1 MKKKKTNMVASEE
14 KHRFRS
20 HKNTSI
26 VKFAGVILTLL
37 TISLVFFKDK
47 FNYEASTE
55 IHQDTDTSF
64 LDKVQDFN
72 ILGKDKCPLSVPL
85 TPTFE
90 KYDLNNI
97 FGNETFID
105 LAAEKLSGAIK
116 INTSIG
122 DKPPSPKE
130 NIDYW
135 APFFEFHEYLEQ
147 AFPLVHEKLVLEKVN
162 EVGLL
167 YKWEGSN
174 PDLKPMLF
182 MAHQDVVPV
191 NEKTLDQWKYPAF
204 SGYYDKEEQMI
215 WGRGSLDC
223 KNLLIAEL
231 HTLEVLLEQGFVP
244 KRTIL
249 LSLGFDEES
258 SGVHGASSLSKHLLN
273 TLGPDSIYSVI
284 DEGAGFS
291 KITDKFFIAYP
302 ILNEKGRVDVKITV
316 DGHGGHSSNP
326 PLSGHTN
333 IGILAKIISL
343 MEDTGFENQYSEQNS
358 LWQFLECIAKYD
370 DELDPKFREV
380 ILKRDVSSYYKE
392 KLLKTLSSLME
403 FKDLIKTSQAFDI
416 VSGGVKA
423 NALPEDAYA
432 VVNHRIDFGSSV
444 KEVLERDLEMAKV
457 IAKTYEYG
465 LAMEDKVIIPET
477 ANGMIKVEQFG
488 DAVEPAPISPQNDV
502 YDIFKKT
509 IYNTF
514 VNGVMKD
521 NKDDEITFV
530 VSPNSVTLNTDT
542 QYYWNLTSNIYRF
555 QFLEFNT
562 KVIKSLHSVNEAIGS
577 QHHASTIGFLYD
589 YVLNVNEYH
598 S

>member
-1 MKKKKTNMVASEE
+1 MIALDE
-14 KHRFRS
+14 KHHS
-20 HKNTSI
+20 KGHKKASI
-26 VKFAGVILTLL
+26 VKLAVLLLTLL
-37 TISLVFFKDK
+37 TLSLVFFKDK
-47 FNYEASTE
+47 VSSEVATNNHLNGEK
-55 IHQDTDTSF
+55 SF
-64 LDKVQDFN
+64 FDKALDLSN
-72 ILGKDKCPLSVPL
+72 LEKDKCPLADPL
-85 TPTFE
+85 TPTF
-90 KYDLNNI
+90 KNYDLSNI
-97 FGNETFID
+97 VGNETFID

-122 DKPPSPKE
+122 DQPPAPKD

-135 APFFEFHEYLEQ
+135 ASFLDFHEYLEQ
-147 AFPLVHEKLVLEKVN
+147 EFPLVHKKLNLEKVN
-162 EVGLL
+162 EIGLL
-167 YKWEGSN
+167 YKWEGTD

-204 SGYYDKEEQMI
+204 SGYYDKEDQMI
-215 WGRGSLDC
+215 WGRGALDC

-249 LSLGFDEES
+249 LSFGFDEES
-258 SGVHGASSLSKHLLN
+258 SGVHGASSLSKHLLK
-273 TLGPDSIYSVI
+273 TLGPDSLYSII

-333 IGILAKIISL
+333 IGILAKVISL
-343 MEDTGFENQYSEQNS
+343 MEDTGFDNQYSEKNS
-358 LWQFLECIAKYD
+358 LWQFLDCIAKYD
-370 DELDPKFREV
+370 EDLDPAFKEV
-380 ILKRDVSSYYKE
+380 ILKRDVSSHYRE
-392 KLLKTLSSLME
+392 KLLNILSSLME

-444 KEVLERDLEMAKV
+444 KKVLERDLAMARI
-457 IAKTYEYG
+457 IANTYDYG
-465 LAMEDKVIIPET
+465 LALEGKVIIPET
-477 ANGMIKVEQFG
+477 ANGMIKVESFG

-502 YDIFKKT
+502 YEIFEKT

-514 VNGVMKD
+514 FNGVMKD
-521 NKDDEITFV
+521 NKDDITFA
-530 VSPNSVTLNTDT
+530 VSPNSVTMNTDT
-542 QYYWNLTSNIYRF
+542 IYYWDLTRNIYRF
-555 QFLEFNT
+555 QFLEFNP
-562 KVIKSLHSVNEAIGS
+562 KVTKSLHSVNEVIDAK
-577 QHHASTIGFLYD
+577 HHASTIGFLYD
-589 YVLNVNEYH
+589 YILNVNEYH